1 VNLRRGFIRVAIG
14 LVVLWLAFWTC
25 AYVIGQNPSEDL
37 PSPGLALSLPANV
50 ILAATGFFLLSWSIS
65 GFRPN

>member
-25 AYVIGQNPSEDL
+25 AYVIGQDPSENV
-37 PSPGLALSLPANV
+37 PSPALALSLPTNF
-50 ILAATGFFLLSWSIS
+50 ILTAAGFFLLLWSVY